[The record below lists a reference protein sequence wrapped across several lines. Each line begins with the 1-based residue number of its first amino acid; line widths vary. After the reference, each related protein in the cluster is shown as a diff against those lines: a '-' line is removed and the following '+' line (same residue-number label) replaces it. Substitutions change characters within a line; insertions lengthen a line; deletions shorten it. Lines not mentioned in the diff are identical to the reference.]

1 MENES
6 TNVVLIRV
14 EAPSSK
20 SVEDI
25 RNNYEEQGNNDN
37 GKVTNMM
44 GDEQGNEALGDGDE
58 HFKEAIGNGNE

>member
-1 MENES
+1 VENEN